1 MIVVAVLGILFAGF
15 ACAGMSFVGA
25 RSFVKSHDW
34 HHAVG
39 AGLYALGAVFVIGW
53 VFSMG
58 WEGKVIFMRFFYN
71 EAVCKV
77 VTEEELLLNLCSD
90 YSADEYS
97 ACYQRIKRY
106 LDKNG
111 EYFSWKECFLS
122 QGIQNL
128 FER

>member
-1 MIVVAVLGILFAGF
+1 
-15 ACAGMSFVGA
+15 
-25 RSFVKSHDW
+25 
-34 HHAVG
+34 
-39 AGLYALGAVFVIGW
+39 
-53 VFSMG
+53 
-58 WEGKVIFMRFFYN
+58 MRFFYN
-71 EAVCKV
+71 EAVRKV

-90 YSADEYS
+90 YPADEYS

-128 FER
+128 FERQRFGAIFFRKENLDEHRLKYFFRIFLKKVLTNKKNCVILQLQ

>member
-1 MIVVAVLGILFAGF
+1 
-15 ACAGMSFVGA
+15 
-25 RSFVKSHDW
+25 
-34 HHAVG
+34 
-39 AGLYALGAVFVIGW
+39 
-53 VFSMG
+53 
-58 WEGKVIFMRFFYN
+58 MRFFYN
-71 EAVCKV
+71 EAVRKV

-97 ACYQRIKRY
+97 ACYQRIKSH

>member
-1 MIVVAVLGILFAGF
+1 MHWELCFLSAGF
-15 ACAGMSFVGA
+15 FLWVGKE
-25 RSFVKSHDW
+25 RR
-34 HHAVG
+34 
-39 AGLYALGAVFVIGW
+39 
-53 VFSMG
+53 
-58 WEGKVIFMRFFYN
+58 IFMRFFYN

-77 VTEEELLLNLCSD
+77 VTEEELLLDLCSN

-97 ACYQRIKRY
+97 ACYQRIKRH

-122 QGIQNL
+122 QGIQDL

>member
-1 MIVVAVLGILFAGF
+1 MRWGLYFLSAGF
-15 ACAGMSFVGA
+15 SLWAGKEREF
-25 RSFVKSHDW
+25 
-34 HHAVG
+34 
-39 AGLYALGAVFVIGW
+39 
-53 VFSMG
+53 
-58 WEGKVIFMRFFYN
+58 FMRFFYN
-71 EAVCKV
+71 EAVRKV

-97 ACYQRIKRY
+97 ACYQRIKRH

-122 QGIQNL
+122 QGIQDL

>member
-1 MIVVAVLGILFAGF
+1 
-15 ACAGMSFVGA
+15 
-25 RSFVKSHDW
+25 
-34 HHAVG
+34 
-39 AGLYALGAVFVIGW
+39 
-53 VFSMG
+53 
-58 WEGKVIFMRFFYN
+58 MRFFYN

-77 VTEEELLLNLCSD
+77 VTEEELLLDLCSN

-122 QGIQNL
+122 QGIQDL
-128 FER
+128 FERQRFGAIFFRKENLDEHRLKNFFRIFFEKVLTNKKNYVILQLQ

>member
-1 MIVVAVLGILFAGF
+1 MHWELCFLSAGF
-15 ACAGMSFVGA
+15 FLWVGKE
-25 RSFVKSHDW
+25 R
-34 HHAVG
+34 
-39 AGLYALGAVFVIGW
+39 I
-53 VFSMG
+53 
-58 WEGKVIFMRFFYN
+58 IFMRFFYN

-77 VTEEELLLNLCSD
+77 VTEEELLLDLCSN

-97 ACYQRIKRY
+97 ACYQRIKRH

-122 QGIQNL
+122 QGIQDL